1 MGMDATDNNIKT
13 NDLSG
18 SIRESD
24 TESDR
29 KEPDS
34 DPERCLDYFFKYDRD
49 LQRTVRV
56 ALKDATESDPEN
68 CLNYY
73 LSYDRAMK
81 TMVRIPFEDEEVEER
96 VAIKK
101 RRRKRKKPETRR
113 SEEFESLINLFQNL
127 S

>member
-24 TESDR
+24 TES
-29 KEPDS
+29 
-34 DPERCLDYFFKYDRD
+34 ERCLDYFFKYDRD